1 MSAKRLSMRKIRD
14 VLRLRFEHG
23 LSDRAIGRCCSIS
36 HRTAAEY
43 LQRFLRCGL
52 SWPLPEDLDEQSL
65 HTRLFPQRADSADS
79 PGPQM
84 PDMKHLHRELR
95 RKGVTLHLLWEEYR
109 QGAPTGYGKSQFYD
123 HYRKWAAKLNP
134 TMRLEHKGGER
145 VFVDWAGKKPE
156 VVNPETGEIQEVELF
171 VGCLGASS
179 YTYAEAALTQS
190 LPSWI
195 AAHIRMLE
203 FFGARPAIVV
213 CDNLKTGVSRS
224 CRYEPDL
231 NPTYQDF
238 ADHYDLAIIPARV
251 AAPRDKAKVE
261 SAVGIA
267 ERMILGGLRHQ
278 TFFSLAELNA
288 AIAVVLDR
296 LNHKKFQK
304 LDTSRRELFEQLD
317 RPVMRPLPASRY
329 EFGEW
334 KKAKVNIDYHIEA
347 DRNYYSVPY
356 ALIHQPVQVRLSAAT
371 VEIWHQARRVASH
384 QRMYTQGRHYTQEA
398 HRPPSHAEYLRWTPE
413 RILAWGRKS
422 GPWTESL
429 MEKVMAARKH
439 PEQGF
444 RSCLGILRLAQK
456 YGAPRLE
463 KACQRA
469 VRIQG
474 YSYKSVK
481 SILESSLEEQPL
493 PEDNSDRQA
502 AAILHDNIRGK
513 DYYQ

>member
-1 MSAKRLSMRKIRD
+1 MPAKRLSMRKLRD

-43 LQRFLRCGL
+43 LQRFHRSGL
-52 SWPLPEDLDEQSL
+52 CWPLPEDLDEQSL
-65 HTRLFPQRADSADS
+65 HGRLFPDHGKSADT
-79 PGPQM
+79 PEPQM
-84 PDMKHLHRELR
+84 PDLKYLHRER
-95 RKGVTLHLLWEEYR
+95 E
-109 QGAPTGYGKSQFYD
+109 PNGYGRSQFYD
-123 HYRKWAAKLNP
+123 RYRKWAGKLNP
-134 TMRLEHKGGER
+134 TMRLEHKAGEK

-156 VVNPETGEIQEVELF
+156 IVNPETGEILEVDLF

-179 YTYAEAALTQS
+179 YTYAEATLTQS
-190 LPSWI
+190 LPEWI
-195 AAHIRMLE
+195 GAHIRMLE
-203 FFGARPAIVV
+203 FFGARPKIIVS
-213 CDNLKTGVSRS
+213 DNLRSGVSRA

-231 NPTYQDF
+231 NPTYQDY

-251 AAPRDKAKVE
+251 AKARDKAKVE

-278 TFFSLAELNA
+278 SFFSLAELNA
-288 AIAVVLDR
+288 AIAGVLER
-296 LNHKKFQK
+296 LNNKKFQK

-317 RPVMRPLPASRY
+317 LPAMRPLP
-329 EFGEW
+329 
-334 KKAKVNIDYHIEA
+334 AKVNIDYHIEA
-347 DRNYYSVPY
+347 DRNYYSVHY
-356 ALIHQPVQVRLSAAT
+356 GLIHQSVELRLTAST
-371 VEIWHQARRVASH
+371 VEVWHQGRRVASH
-384 QRMYTQGRHYTQEA
+384 PRMYTQGRHYTQEA
-398 HRPPSHAEYLRWTPE
+398 HRPPSHTEYLRWTPE

-429 MEKVMAARKH
+429 MEKVMTNRKY
-439 PEQGF
+439 PEQGY

-463 KACQRA
+463 NACQRA

-481 SILESSLEEQPL
+481 SILDRSLDEQPL
-493 PEDNSDRQA
+493 PEVKPDQQPL
-502 AAILHDNIRGK
+502 AILHDNIRGK